1 MERMV
6 GRCVMAEYVW
16 IETLHSSITIFV
28 LRQNAVHRLA
38 TGWLEQKEV
47 TEREEEHPEEVLE
60 ADIEFDTAPSLSFD
74 VLDAEVE
81 RRAGGSF
88 TSRSSRAEALHSDR
102 PLSEETRQKISERMK
117 GNTLGSAN
125 KGRDMPWLQT
135 EAVRQ
140 AKSQKMKGRKYS
152 EEMKKSIWTKE
163 KRAAQ
168 AERARSQAGRTLSE
182 ETKKKLSEKKKAYY
196 ARLSEEERKMPKK
209 TN

>member
-1 MERMV
+1 
-6 GRCVMAEYVW
+6 MA
-16 IETLHSSITIFV
+16 LDG
-28 LRQNAVHRLA
+28 LA
-38 TGWLEQKEV
+38 TGWLEPQEV
-47 TEREEEHPEEVLE
+47 TEREEEQPEEVTEVFE
-60 ADIEFDTAPSLSFD
+60 ADVEFDTAPPLSFD

-168 AERARSQAGRTLSE
+168 AERARSQAGWTLSE
-182 ETKKKLSEKKKAYY
+182 ETKKKLSEKKKEYY
-196 ARLSEEERKMPKK
+196 AGLSEEERKMPKEVK
-209 TN
+209 EKISDGMKLKCVD